1 MAIEAQRFFGGRED
15 LIRKTQADAK
25 QQQLQSQTMQAA
37 QLEESRRQ
45 EAQKRIDIQ
54 QAYLREDLKELH
66 GFDLAFAGGG
76 EMASAL
82 NMLAKDA
89 SARMREA
96 NNPIAAQEI
105 LAGFKSQYNAIQ
117 QRETMSK
124 DVRDQYNGAYNGTN
138 VPKSG
143 GQQAVRPEPS
153 DLAATNQAWHNPFG
167 GSEMQVV
174 NGQVMVKGEDGQFVP
189 MTEDPR
195 FINTDMWQLEMQ
207 PIDTGQLDDW
217 AKSSEV
223 LSNIALDHPL
233 YDESTA
239 ESIRNRAGQIYD
251 EGLMLQNDNGYAH
264 RDQIL
269 NYLEAQQGGSNI
281 LSPQD
286 RERWLNGD
294 IRNAEGNIESQFQ
307 SIVNAGRT
315 AFQDRATWNG
325 QYSASGSSGR
335 SGGRGGSSTSGAYS
349 GVVTTHQVQS
359 GGTSDITSPDYSG
372 SEITIRELADP
383 IDMSSSAGNENRSIT
398 GWGVDENGALSVS
411 ITEEVGYVEVITDQ
425 GTVLRPAR
433 PNEEP
438 TVTLPKR
445 RVVTEND
452 PRLTD
457 SDRQLL
463 EDADMTLMN
472 LGFGDDMTNATTQA
486 RAAFDARVEQE
497 RQDAL
502 RQQQITEEMR
512 QQADLYDQQQRVQR
526 SFDNPTPVPQPSGSD
541 QEAPAEE
548 PASETTP
555 PEPPQLTEQEVEE
568 RRASRVEYG
577 NNAAETWLSNDPYP
591 ADRIYGI
598 PEEERQ
604 AWWGNFPSLDALQS
618 ENMHGAAAVSFLAG
632 LARKGVL
639 APEGDPRRDA
649 VMNEYPE
656 AYQIGLEAEAANAA
670 ELQRGVE
677 NRANQERVSNTPA
690 DGRGYPANTAPAPA
704 EQTPPATIPQ
714 PESPREPAPP
724 GAPIDERVVETNR
737 QTAQAIPEVAPQ
749 ASPEATEVVAQEV
762 ATANTE
768 LTPEQIAQMTPMEF
782 AVSLIGLDEDDDHDE
797 VEKILTQWDAIKN
810 WYNEEGK
817 GRDVSKGNGAWCAA
831 FVSHVLTHTGHAE
844 SLEDVTTQG
853 GTQEKDTFRLI
864 RAQSFE
870 KIGKPVELADAKTG
884 DIVIVKSKIGYH
896 VGFYAGKGANGK
908 IKILGGNQD
917 AGIGRDRGHRVTIN
931 EYSSKPDTLY
941 AIRRPFEGSPTD
953 TEIADISEELLAT
966 TASGGGTR

>member
-45 EAQKRIDIQ
+45 EAQRRIDIQ

-82 NMLAKDA
+82 SMLAKDA

-96 NNPIAAQEI
+96 NNPVAAQEI
-105 LAGFKSQYNAIQ
+105 LAGFKSQYNAIK

-124 DVRDQYNGAYNGTN
+124 DVRDQYNGVYNGTN

-233 YDESTA
+233 YDDSTA
-239 ESIRNRAGQIYD
+239 EAIRNRAGQIYD

-307 SIVNAGRT
+307 SIINAGRT

-325 QYSASGSSGR
+325 QYSAKGSSGR
-335 SGGRGGSSTSGAYS
+335 SGGSGGSATSGAYS

-383 IDMSSSAGNENRSIT
+383 IDMSSSAGNQNRSIT

-411 ITEEVGYVEVITDQ
+411 ITEEVGYVEVITDE

-445 RVVTEND
+445 RVITEND

-497 RQDAL
+497 RQDEL
-502 RQQQITEEMR
+502 RQQQILGEMR

-526 SFDNPTPVPQPSGSD
+526 SFDNATPVPQQSGSD
-541 QEAPAEE
+541 QEAPAAEQPAPE
-548 PASETTP
+548 PAPTEQR
-555 PEPPQLTEQEVEE
+555 QLTEQEVEDRRRSNLRFGNE
-568 RRASRVEYG
+568 RAEEYLSRR
-577 NNAAETWLSNDPYP
+577 PYP

-604 AWWGNFPSLDALQS
+604 AWWDFMLPLTALQS
-618 ENMHGAAAVSFLAG
+618 YNVHGDGAGYVLAA
-632 LARKGVL
+632 LARKGIL
-639 APEGDPRRDA
+639 APEGDPRREL
-649 VMNEYPE
+649 VMNEHPE

-677 NRANQERVSNTPA
+677 NRANQERLRNTPA
-690 DGRGYPANTAPAPA
+690 DGRGYPANTAPTPA
-704 EQTPPATIPQ
+704 EQTSPAEIPQ
-714 PESPREPAPP
+714 PENTREPVPP
-724 GAPIDERVVETNR
+724 GEPIDERVVEANR

-749 ASPEATEVVAQEV
+749 ASPSATEVVAQEV

-782 AVSLIGLDEDDDHDE
+782 ATSLIGLDEDDDHDE
-797 VEKILTQWDAIKN
+797 VEKILTQWDAIKG
-810 WYNEEGK
+810 WYDSEGI
-817 GRDVSKGNGAWCAA
+817 DVSSAKGAWCAA
-831 FVSHVLTHTGHAE
+831 FISHVLTQTGHAD
-844 SLEDVTTQG
+844 SLEDVLTQRG
-853 GTQEKDTFRLI
+853 SKRKDTFNLV
-864 RAQSFE
+864 RAKKFE
-870 KIGKPVELADAKTG
+870 NIGEPVKLADAKTG
-884 DIVIVKSKIGYH
+884 DVIIIKTKSGYH
-896 VGFYAGKGANGK
+896 VGFYAGTTEDGR

-917 AGIGRDRGHRVTIN
+917 AGEGRGKGHRVTVN
-931 EYSSKPDTLY
+931 DYSADNIS
-941 AIRRPFEGSPTD
+941 AIRRPFENAPTD
-953 TEIADISEELLAT
+953 EEIRDVSNELLAT
-966 TASGGGTR
+966 TGSGGGTR